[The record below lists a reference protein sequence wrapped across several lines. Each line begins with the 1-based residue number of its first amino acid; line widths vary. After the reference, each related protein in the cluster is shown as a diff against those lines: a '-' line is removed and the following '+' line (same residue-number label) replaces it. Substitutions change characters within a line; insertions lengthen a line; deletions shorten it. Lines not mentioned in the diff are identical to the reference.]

1 MFNSERKEGKILLF
15 NQPLAD
21 QMRPN
26 NLKEIVGQQELLGK
40 GKPLRQII
48 EQKVPISLLL
58 WGPPGTGKS
67 SLARI
72 IARTNESMLLLHLT
86 LLLIIKLSCLIS
98 LIHILIKLLSYLSTK
113 FIG

>member
-48 EQKVPISLLL
+48 EQKVPI
-58 WGPPGTGKS
+58 
-67 SLARI
+67 
-72 IARTNESMLLLHLT
+72 
-86 LLLIIKLSCLIS
+86 
-98 LIHILIKLLSYLSTK
+98 
-113 FIG
+113 

>member
-26 NLKEIVGQQELLGK
+26 NLKEIVGQQELLRK

-48 EQKVPISLLL
+48 EQNYFYGDLLEQENL
-58 WGPPGTGKS
+58 V
-67 SLARI
+67 
-72 IARTNESMLLLHLT
+72 
-86 LLLIIKLSCLIS
+86 
-98 LIHILIKLLSYLSTK
+98 
-113 FIG
+113 